1 MKIVL
6 GYNKALSHVTALLN
20 KFVVHELNDFNDPT
34 QVRHIPWETRLNA
47 TLS

>member
-34 QVRHIPWETRLNA
+34 QVRHIPGKLV
-47 TLS
+47 